1 LLPLQKLK
9 TAKYFRRWPKYAYK
23 TKSNRKNQ
31 QIALTDRHEIWQ
43 DDEMTQ
49 IELEAYML

>member
-9 TAKYFRRWPKYAYK
+9 TAKYFSQVAQTCK

-49 IELEAYML
+49 IELGAYML